1 MRTKKFSKKLMLNKK
16 TVAHL
21 DNNEMNAA
29 HGGIHPSLIGTC
41 PTYGKASCPTI
52 CYTIDY
58 TDHLS
63 DPCCAGWAC

>member
-1 MRTKKFSKKLMLNKK
+1 MKPKNFNKKLMLNKK

-21 DNNEMNAA
+21 GNNEMNAA
-29 HGGIHPSLIGTC
+29 HGGRPVSLDGEC
-41 PTYGKASCPTI
+41 PTYGKVSCPTV
-52 CYTIDY
+52 CYTLNY

>member
-1 MRTKKFSKKLMLNKK
+1 MKIKKFSKRLTLNKK

-21 DNNEMNAA
+21 GNNDMKVA
-29 HGGIHPSLIGTC
+29 HGGVQQDGI
-41 PTYGKASCPTI
+41 PTYGKASCPTV

>member
-1 MRTKKFSKKLMLNKK
+1 MKTKKFSKRLMLNKK

-21 DNNEMNAA
+21 DNNEMKVANGGQDPSAA
-29 HGGIHPSLIGTC
+29 GMC
-41 PTYGKASCPTI
+41 PTYGKASCPTV